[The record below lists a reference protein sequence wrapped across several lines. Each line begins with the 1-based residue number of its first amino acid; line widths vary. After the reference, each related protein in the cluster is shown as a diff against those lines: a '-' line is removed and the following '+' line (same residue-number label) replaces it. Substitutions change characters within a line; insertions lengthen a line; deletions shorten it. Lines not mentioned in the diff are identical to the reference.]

1 MIRYGTPHIHSEIC
15 CLVDQQ
21 CQVSLFHSI
30 KPKVLSMDADP
41 SNQVASEYRI
51 LIGDQIKYIILDP
64 GTLDGEI
71 LSFPPDL
78 FNHLP
83 QLPPGDWTRAHI
95 FRQPRRIIVEP
106 SNVTLKGVTTR
117 WHQNVVDIRSLLVEK
132 RLSMRVNVVKYHSKS
147 VVAKI
152 ARFEFEVPQV
162 ETETAIY
169 RVIDGHGI
177 GPTFLGHLIEHNR
190 VIGFLIE
197 RMDGHYAGIADLGT
211 CQDAVE
217 RLHSLGIVHGDL
229 NRHNFI
235 VSPSG
240 ATLIDFENAGMN
252 GSQDAMQKEF
262 TQLTEQLTE
271 ESGRGG
277 GYIRESD
284 NDDIH

>member
-1 MIRYGTPHIHSEIC
+1 MEHLNSEIC
-15 CLVDQQ
+15 CSVDQQ
-21 CQVSLFHSI
+21 SHAPLFHSI
-30 KPKVLSMDADP
+30 KPKVLSMDVDP

-83 QLPPGDWTRAHI
+83 ELPHGGWTRAHI
-95 FRQPRRIIVEP
+95 FRQPPRIIVEP
-106 SNVTLKGVTTR
+106 SNVTLKGVATR
-117 WHQNVVDIRSLLVEK
+117 WHQNVVDIRSLIVEK
-132 RLSMRVNVVKYHSKS
+132 RLSTRVHVVKYHSKS

-162 ETETAIY
+162 ETETAVY
-169 RVIDGHGI
+169 QVIDGHGI

-197 RMDGHYAGIADLGT
+197 RMDGHRAGIADLGT
-211 CQDAVE
+211 CQAAVD

-240 ATLIDFENAGMN
+240 ATLIDFENARMD
-252 GSQDAMQKEF
+252 GSQEAMQKEF
-262 TQLTEQLTE
+262 TQLAEQLME

-277 GYIRESD
+277 GSI
-284 NDDIH
+284 